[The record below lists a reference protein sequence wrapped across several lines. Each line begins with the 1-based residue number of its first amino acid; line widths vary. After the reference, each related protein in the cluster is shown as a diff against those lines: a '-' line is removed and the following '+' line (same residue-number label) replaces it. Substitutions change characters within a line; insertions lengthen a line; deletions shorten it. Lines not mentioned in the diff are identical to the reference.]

1 MMKVWLPP
9 IVSRAG
15 DEVTK
20 NYSPSP
26 WRLGRRIQNLPTSF
40 SGDNEAISKK
50 YADDRA
56 VSEANK
62 FLPLDGSRT
71 ITGDIDL
78 GNEKV
83 TNSAAPAVN
92 GTDLCNK
99 NYVDSKSSNV
109 DFSNYL
115 DKTKGGNIEKALNFT
130 CVRGADR
137 RITGISD
144 QPLNATSV
152 INDNELQSELV
163 KEADLSTVVNGL
175 DGKLDKTTFNNA
187 LLLDSS
193 VLWLRI

>member
-20 NYSPSP
+20 NYSTSP

-115 DKTKGGNIEKALNFT
+115 DKTKGGNIEKVLNFT

-137 RITGISD
+137 RITSISD

>member
-1 MMKVWLPP
+1 M
-9 IVSRAG
+9 
-15 DEVTK
+15 
-20 NYSPSP
+20 
-26 WRLGRRIQNLPTSF
+26 GRRIQNLPTSF

-99 NYVDSKSSNV
+99 NYVNSKSSNV

-115 DKTKGGNIEKALNFT
+115 DKKKVEILKRL
-130 CVRGADR
+130 
-137 RITGISD
+137 
-144 QPLNATSV
+144 
-152 INDNELQSELV
+152 
-163 KEADLSTVVNGL
+163 
-175 DGKLDKTTFNNA
+175 
-187 LLLDSS
+187 
-193 VLWLRI
+193 